1 MMKGGLAGLMKQAQQ
16 MQEKMNRAQEEL
28 GAIEV
33 EGKAGNG
40 AVCVVMSCRHEVRR
54 VRIDPSLMGD
64 ADDREMLE
72 DLIVTACNDALKQVE
87 ATTQAKM
94 SGLTAGLPLPPG
106 MKLPF

>member
-1 MMKGGLAGLMKQAQQ
+1 MKGGLAGLMKQAQQ

>member
-1 MMKGGLAGLMKQAQQ
+1 MKGGLAGLVKQAQQ

>member
-1 MMKGGLAGLMKQAQQ
+1 MKGGLAGLMKQAQQ

-40 AVCVVMSCRHEVRR
+40 AVCVVMSCRHEVHR

>member
-1 MMKGGLAGLMKQAQQ
+1 MKGGLAGLMKQAQQ

-94 SGLTAGLPLPPG
+94 SGLTAGLPLPPA
-106 MKLPF
+106 

>member
-1 MMKGGLAGLMKQAQQ
+1 MKGGLAGLMKQAQQ

-54 VRIDPSLMGD
+54 VRIDPPLMGD

>member
-1 MMKGGLAGLMKQAQQ
+1 MKGGLAGLMKQAQQ

-40 AVCVVMSCRHEVRR
+40 AICVVMSCRHEVRR

-106 MKLPF
+106 MELPF

>member
-1 MMKGGLAGLMKQAQQ
+1 MKGGLAGLMKQAQQ

-54 VRIDPSLMGD
+54 VRIEPSLMGD

>member
-1 MMKGGLAGLMKQAQQ
+1 MKGGLAGLMKQAQQ

-40 AVCVVMSCRHEVRR
+40 AICVVMSCRHEVRR

>member
-1 MMKGGLAGLMKQAQQ
+1 
-16 MQEKMNRAQEEL
+16 
-28 GAIEV
+28 
-33 EGKAGNG
+33 
-40 AVCVVMSCRHEVRR
+40 
-54 VRIDPSLMGD
+54 
-64 ADDREMLE
+64 MLE

>member
-1 MMKGGLAGLMKQAQQ
+1 LMKQAQQ

>member
-94 SGLTAGLPLPPG
+94 SGLTAG
-106 MKLPF
+106 